1 MSKALRNEIK
11 NYIFPIV
18 EEKMLEE
25 NAIITPRFLDN
36 HEQILHDT
44 LNKDHHQISK
54 TSIREIMVESIL
66 ANFGIQA
73 FGVKPNIKGP
83 TEITA
88 KGIRKY
94 KKLRANGFN

>member
-11 NYIFPIV
+11 NYIFPII

-25 NAIITPRFLDN
+25 NAIITPRFLDK
-36 HEQILHDT
+36 HEQILHES
-44 LNKDHHQISK
+44 LNKDYHQISK
-54 TSIREIMVESIL
+54 NGIREIMVETIL
-66 ANFGIQA
+66 NNFSIQA

-83 TEITA
+83 TEITT